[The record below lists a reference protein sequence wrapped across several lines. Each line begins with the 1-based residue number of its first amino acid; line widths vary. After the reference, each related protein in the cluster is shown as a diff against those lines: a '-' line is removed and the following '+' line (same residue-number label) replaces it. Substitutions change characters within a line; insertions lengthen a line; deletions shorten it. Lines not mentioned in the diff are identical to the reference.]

1 MFGINK
7 NKLST
12 LEEVRKAYE
21 NLSEEDKSAFHQSIA
36 DRVHES
42 VGAQEEAEGQKDTQT
57 AADREH
63 EAVGEAEADKKAA
76 NPEEKPTEKT
86 AEDSDASSDKGEA
99 EAKPEAGEEDK
110 AADESD
116 AGKETV
122 EKGKEQKVDETAK
135 AGSGL
140 EASLA
145 KIVELLE
152 KMVVKPEAN
161 NDEDKLAESSK
172 KYATG
177 LSGGYTGEKGGNKF
191 TEADTERFL
200 KNR

>member
-63 EAVGEAEADKKAA
+63 EAVGEAEADKKADK
-76 NPEEKPTEKT
+76 PEEKP
-86 AEDSDASSDKGEA
+86 AEESDTSSDKGEA
-99 EAKPEAGEEDK
+99 EAKPESDGEDK
-110 AADESD
+110 LASKSE
-116 AGKETV
+116 AGKETG
-122 EKGKEQKVDETAK
+122 EKGEEPKVEEPAK
-135 AGSGL
+135 SGSGL
-140 EASLA
+140 EASLI

-152 KMVVKPEAN
+152 KMVAKPEAS

-200 KNR
+200 RNR